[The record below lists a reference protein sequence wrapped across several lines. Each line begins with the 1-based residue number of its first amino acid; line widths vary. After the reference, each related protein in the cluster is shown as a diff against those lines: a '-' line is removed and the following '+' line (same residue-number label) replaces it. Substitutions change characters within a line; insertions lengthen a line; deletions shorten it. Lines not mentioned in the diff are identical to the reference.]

1 MIDSLFVRERVRLKQ
16 REAPLLKE
24 RERYLIALLN
34 QGVSKARVRSIAFI
48 LLHVIRLN
56 GAGSATYCKPYRD
69 S

>member
-24 RERYLIALLN
+24 RERYLIALLD
-34 QGVSKARVRSIAFI
+34 QGVCKARVRSIACI